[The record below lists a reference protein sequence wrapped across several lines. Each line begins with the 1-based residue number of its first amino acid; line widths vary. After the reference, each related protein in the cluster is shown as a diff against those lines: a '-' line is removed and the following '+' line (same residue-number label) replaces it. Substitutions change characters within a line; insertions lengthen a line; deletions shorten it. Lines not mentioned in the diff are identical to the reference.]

1 MPTVWSTHVL
11 LVIMFLVRV
20 VRHLELLRTVEAI
33 AYSWELHACIMWL
46 SRHFDIVALKFIVFV
61 H

>member
-1 MPTVWSTHVL
+1 MGVTSIGVSHGWWDT
-11 LVIMFLVRV
+11 FRW
-20 VRHLELLRTVEAI
+20 RHPELLRTGEAI